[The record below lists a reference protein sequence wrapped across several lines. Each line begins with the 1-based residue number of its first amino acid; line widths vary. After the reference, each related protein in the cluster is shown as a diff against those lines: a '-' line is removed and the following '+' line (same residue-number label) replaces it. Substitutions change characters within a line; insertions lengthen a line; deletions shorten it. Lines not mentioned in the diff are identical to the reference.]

1 MSRKNTNIRVIIHDT
16 DENSEKVSQ
25 EAVDALYIKIIVDKL
40 SSSGL
45 TYAEQR
51 EVLKRVVNN
60 ILPGGE
66 QHRNLEINKEVFV

>member
-1 MSRKNTNIRVIIHDT
+1 M
-16 DENSEKVSQ
+16 
-25 EAVDALYIKIIVDKL
+25 DALYIKIIVDKL

-66 QHRNLEINKEVFV
+66 QHRNLERDNNK

>member
-1 MSRKNTNIRVIIHDT
+1 MSRKNTNIRVIIHET

-66 QHRNLEINKEVFV
+66 QHRNLERDNNK